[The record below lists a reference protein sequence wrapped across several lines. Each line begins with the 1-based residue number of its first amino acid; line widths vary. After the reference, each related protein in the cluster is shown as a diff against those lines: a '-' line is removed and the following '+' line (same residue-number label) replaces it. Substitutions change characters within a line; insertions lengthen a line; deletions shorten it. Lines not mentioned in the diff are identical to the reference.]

1 MSLRSKKAA
10 PRALLALIPLLW
22 TQSIAQTPAAPAT
35 ASAPIQLG
43 DVTFTGSL
51 RARFYSWD
59 WFQPSSGENL
69 YAYSGNLLRLGISQN
84 RKRWDWHAE
93 FGIPFLLALPA
104 DATGTGPQQG
114 ALGFGANY
122 FTANGNARN
131 TAMIFPKQLYVR
143 LNRLAGDPRQ
153 SLQIGRFE
161 FLDGSEIN
169 PRDPTLSAVKRDRI
183 NARLIGVFGFTDVG
197 RSFDG
202 LHYTY
207 ATSSSNFTIITAVP
221 TRGVFQV
228 DGWGW
233 NKVAFG
239 YASYTRSASKGRHS
253 SDSRLFLI
261 EYDDWRHVLKTD
273 NRPLAQRRLDS
284 NNIRLETVGGHT
296 VHSIDTAAGTFDV
309 LLWGA
314 VQSGRWGMQRH
325 RAGAFDV
332 EAGIQPKILP
342 KLKPWLRGGY
352 YWGSGDSNPNDNTH
366 GTFFQ
371 VLPTPRPFARFPFFN
386 MMNNEDAFGMLTLRP
401 HDKLTVSSEFHSL
414 RLAEASDAWYI
425 GGGVYQPW
433 TFGYSARSAVG
444 TRSLANLYDTSVE
457 FRANR
462 NLTLTGYFGYAQ
474 GLSVIAQIYP
484 RGSAARLGYIEAL
497 WRF

>member
-10 PRALLALIPLLW
+10 RGALLALIPFLCAE
-22 TQSIAQTPAAPAT
+22 SIAQPPAPAT
-35 ASAPIQLG
+35 ASTPIQLG
-43 DVTFTGSL
+43 DVTLTGNL
-51 RARFYSWD
+51 RARFYSWN
-59 WFQPSSGENL
+59 WFQPASGDNS

-84 RKRWDWHAE
+84 RKRWDWNAE
-93 FGIPFLLALPA
+93 FGIPFLLGLPA
-104 DATGTGPQQG
+104 NATGTGPQQG

-122 FTANGNARN
+122 FAANGNARN
-131 TAMIFPKQLYVR
+131 SAMIFPKQLYVR

-161 FLDGSEIN
+161 FLDGSEVN

-207 ATSSSNFTIITAVP
+207 ATSSSNFTIVTAVP

-233 NKVAFG
+233 NRVAFG
-239 YASYTRSASKGRHS
+239 YASYTRSISKGSHS

-273 NRPLAQRRLDS
+273 NRPLAQRRVDL

-296 VHSIDTAAGTFDV
+296 VNSFDTSAGTFDL

-342 KLKPWLRGGY
+342 KLRPWWRGGY
-352 YWGSGDSNPNDNTH
+352 YWGSGDRNPNDNTH

-386 MMNNEDAFGMLTLRP
+386 MMNNQDAFGMLILRP

-414 RLAEASDAWYI
+414 RLANASDAWYI

-444 TRSLANLYDTSVE
+444 ARSLANLYDTSME
-457 FRANR
+457 FRARR

-484 RGSAARLGYIEAL
+484 RGSAARLGYLEAL